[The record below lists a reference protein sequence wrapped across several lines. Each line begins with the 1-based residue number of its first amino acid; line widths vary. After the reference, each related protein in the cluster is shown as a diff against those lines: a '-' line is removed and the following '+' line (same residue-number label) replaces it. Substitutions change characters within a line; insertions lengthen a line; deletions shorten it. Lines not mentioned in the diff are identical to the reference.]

1 MELLTKA
8 LKNQKKK
15 KKLQN
20 NYPVQ
25 KVFILGIG
33 NPEEKY
39 KNTRHNIGKDWVEKI
54 AKDQDLAFVKKSK
67 LKCSICE
74 IKSHVYL
81 ILPDVYVNETGKVA
95 TLLKRYLNAKPE
107 QILVLHDDID
117 TQIGEAKFRSGGGD
131 GGHNGLKDLSNVI
144 GKDFK
149 RLKIGVSHP
158 GRKNEVTNWVLGKF
172 KPEEAQI
179 LEDLYDKIIAHKDKI
194 FSLEIENLQNFINKD
209 YVESPKKCSYDD

>member
-8 LKNQKKK
+8 LKKQKIKKK
-15 KKLQN
+15 PQN
-20 NYPVQ
+20 NYSVQ

-74 IKSHVYL
+74 IKSHGYL

-95 TLLKRYLNAKPE
+95 SLLKRYLNAKPE

-194 FSLEIENLQNFINKD
+194 FSLEIENLQNLVN
-209 YVESPKKCSYDD
+209 

>member
-8 LKNQKKK
+8 LKKQKIKKK
-15 KKLQN
+15 PQN
-20 NYPVQ
+20 NYSVQ

-74 IKSHVYL
+74 IKSQVYL

-194 FSLEIENLQNFINKD
+194 FSLEIENLQNLVN
-209 YVESPKKCSYDD
+209 

>member
-8 LKNQKKK
+8 LKKQKIKKK
-15 KKLQN
+15 TQN
-20 NYPVQ
+20 NYSVQ

-194 FSLEIENLQNFINKD
+194 FSLEIENLQNLVN
-209 YVESPKKCSYDD
+209 

>member
-74 IKSHVYL
+74 IRSQVYL

-95 TLLKRYLNAKPE
+95 SLLKRYLNAKPE

-158 GRKNEVTNWVLGKF
+158 GRKNEVTNWVLGRF

-194 FSLEIENLQNFINKD
+194 FSLEIENLQNLVN
-209 YVESPKKCSYDD
+209 

>member
-8 LKNQKKK
+8 LKNQKIKK
-15 KKLQN
+15 KPQN
-20 NYPVQ
+20 NYSVQ

-81 ILPDVYVNETGKVA
+81 ILPDVFVNETGKVA
-95 TLLKRYLNAKPE
+95 SLLKRYLNAKPE

-194 FSLEIENLQNFINKD
+194 FSLEIENLQNLVN
-209 YVESPKKCSYDD
+209 

>member
-1 MELLTKA
+1 MELLSKA
-8 LKNQKKK
+8 LKIVLLLM
-15 KKLQN
+15 KLQN

-39 KNTRHNIGKDWVEKI
+39 NNTRHNIGKDWVEKI

-194 FSLEIENLQNFINKD
+194 FSLEIENLQNLVN
-209 YVESPKKCSYDD
+209 

>member
-8 LKNQKKK
+8 LKKQKIKKK
-15 KKLQN
+15 PQN
-20 NYPVQ
+20 NYSVQ

-131 GGHNGLKDLSNVI
+131 GGHNGLKDLSNAI

-194 FSLEIENLQNFINKD
+194 FSLEIENLQNLVN
-209 YVESPKKCSYDD
+209 

>member
-8 LKNQKKK
+8 LKKQKIKKK
-15 KKLQN
+15 PQN
-20 NYPVQ
+20 NYSVQ

-33 NPEEKY
+33 KPEEKY
-39 KNTRHNIGKDWVEKI
+39 KNPRHNIGKDWVEKI

-194 FSLEIENLQNFINKD
+194 FSLEIENLQNLVN
-209 YVESPKKCSYDD
+209 

>member
-39 KNTRHNIGKDWVEKI
+39 NNTRHNIGKNWVEKI
-54 AKDQDLAFVKKSK
+54 AKDHALSFVKKSK

-74 IKSHVYL
+74 IKPNVYL
-81 ILPDVYVNETGKVA
+81 VVPDVYVNETGKVA
-95 TLLKRYLNAKPE
+95 SLLKRYLNAEPE

-117 TQIGEAKFRSGGGD
+117 TQIGEAKFKSGGGD
-131 GGHNGLKDLSNVI
+131 GGHNGLKDLSNTI

-172 KPEEAQI
+172 KPEEAHA
-179 LEDLYDKIIAHKDKI
+179 LEDLYKKIIVHKDKM
-194 FSLEIENLQNFINKD
+194 FSLEIENLQNLVN
-209 YVESPKKCSYDD
+209 

>member
-8 LKNQKKK
+8 LKNQKIKK
-15 KKLQN
+15 KPQN
-20 NYPVQ
+20 NYSVQ

-39 KNTRHNIGKDWVEKI
+39 KNTRHNIGKAWVEKI

-95 TLLKRYLNAKPE
+95 TLLKRYLNAKAE

-179 LEDLYDKIIAHKDKI
+179 IEDLYDKIIAHKDKI
-194 FSLEIENLQNFINKD
+194 FSLEIENLQNLVN
-209 YVESPKKCSYDD
+209 

>member
-39 KNTRHNIGKDWVEKI
+39 NNTRHNIGKDWVEKI
-54 AKDQDLAFVKKSK
+54 AKDNELSFVRKSK

-74 IKSHVYL
+74 VKPHVYL
-81 ILPDVYVNETGKVA
+81 VVPDVYVNESGKVA
-95 TLLKRYLNAKPE
+95 SLLKRYLNAKPE

-117 TQIGEAKFRSGGGD
+117 TPIGDAKFKSGGGD
-131 GGHNGLKDLSNVI
+131 GGHNGLKDLFNVI

-149 RLKIGVSHP
+149 RLKIGVGHP
-158 GRKNEVTNWVLGKF
+158 GGKNEVTNWVLGKF
-172 KPEEAQI
+172 KPAEAQL
-179 LEDLYDKIIAHKDKI
+179 LEDLYKKTMAYKDKI
-194 FSLEIENLQNFINKD
+194 FSLEIEDLQNLVN
-209 YVESPKKCSYDD
+209 

>member
-8 LKNQKKK
+8 LKNQKIKK
-15 KKLQN
+15 KPQN
-20 NYPVQ
+20 NYSVQ

-95 TLLKRYLNAKPE
+95 SLLKRYLNAKPE

-117 TQIGEAKFRSGGGD
+117 TQ
-131 GGHNGLKDLSNVI
+131 LSLI
-144 GKDFK
+144 H
-149 RLKIGVSHP
+149 I
-158 GRKNEVTNWVLGKF
+158 
-172 KPEEAQI
+172 
-179 LEDLYDKIIAHKDKI
+179 
-194 FSLEIENLQNFINKD
+194 
-209 YVESPKKCSYDD
+209 

>member
-1 MELLTKA
+1 MELLTQA
-8 LKNQKKK
+8 LKKQKIKKK
-15 KKLQN
+15 PQN
-20 NYPVQ
+20 NYSVQ

-39 KNTRHNIGKDWVEKI
+39 NNTRHNIGKNWVEKI
-54 AKDQDLAFVKKSK
+54 AKDHELTFVKKSK
-67 LKCSICE
+67 LRCSICE
-74 IKSHVYL
+74 VAPHVYL
-81 ILPDVYVNETGKVA
+81 VVPDVYVNETGRVA
-95 TLLKRYLNAKPE
+95 LLLKRYLNAKPE

-117 TQIGEAKFRSGGGD
+117 TQIGEAKFKCGGGD

-172 KPEEAQI
+172 KPAETQL
-179 LEDLYDKIIAHKDKI
+179 LEDLYL
-194 FSLEIENLQNFINKD
+194 SLIHI
-209 YVESPKKCSYDD
+209 

>member
-8 LKNQKKK
+8 LKNQKIKK
-15 KKLQN
+15 KPQN
-20 NYPVQ
+20 NYSVQ

-74 IKSHVYL
+74 IKSQVYL

-95 TLLKRYLNAKPE
+95 SLLKRYLNAKPE

-179 LEDLYDKIIAHKDKI
+179 LEDLYDKIIAHKDRI
-194 FSLEIENLQNFINKD
+194 FSLEIENLQNLVN
-209 YVESPKKCSYDD
+209 

>member
-8 LKNQKKK
+8 LKKQKIKKK
-15 KKLQN
+15 PQN
-20 NYPVQ
+20 NYSVQ

-67 LKCSICE
+67 LKGSICE

-95 TLLKRYLNAKPE
+95 TLLKRYLNAKPAN
-107 QILVLHDDID
+107 ICI
-117 TQIGEAKFRSGGGD
+117 T
-131 GGHNGLKDLSNVI
+131 
-144 GKDFK
+144 
-149 RLKIGVSHP
+149 
-158 GRKNEVTNWVLGKF
+158 
-172 KPEEAQI
+172 
-179 LEDLYDKIIAHKDKI
+179 
-194 FSLEIENLQNFINKD
+194 
-209 YVESPKKCSYDD
+209 

>member
-8 LKNQKKK
+8 LKNQKIKK
-15 KKLQN
+15 KPQN
-20 NYPVQ
+20 NNSVQ

-39 KNTRHNIGKDWVEKI
+39 NNTRHNIGKDWVEKI
-54 AKDQDLAFVKKSK
+54 AKDHELTFVKKSK

-74 IKSHVYL
+74 VEPHVYL
-81 ILPDVYVNETGKVA
+81 VVPDVYVNETGRVA
-95 TLLKRYLNAKPE
+95 SLLKRYLNAKPE

-117 TQIGEAKFRSGGGD
+117 TQIGEAKFKSGGGD

-172 KPEEAQI
+172 KPAETQL
-179 LEDLYDKIIAHKDKI
+179 LEDLYKKIIAHKDRI
-194 FSLEIENLQNFINKD
+194 FSLEIEKLQNLVN
-209 YVESPKKCSYDD
+209 

>member
-8 LKNQKKK
+8 LKKQKIKKK
-15 KKLQN
+15 PQN
-20 NYPVQ
+20 NYSVQ

-144 GKDFK
+144 GRDFK

-194 FSLEIENLQNFINKD
+194 FSLEIENLQNLVN
-209 YVESPKKCSYDD
+209 

>member
-8 LKNQKKK
+8 LKNQKIKK
-15 KKLQN
+15 KPQN
-20 NYPVQ
+20 NYSVQ

-39 KNTRHNIGKDWVEKI
+39 NNTRHNVGKDWVERI
-54 AKDQDLAFVKKSK
+54 AKDHELTFVKKSK

-74 IKSHVYL
+74 VEPHVYL
-81 ILPDVYVNETGKVA
+81 VVPDVYVNESGKVA
-95 TLLKRYLNAKPE
+95 ALLKRYLNAKPE
-107 QILVLHDDID
+107 HILVLHDDID
-117 TQIGEAKFRSGGGD
+117 IQIGDAKFKSGGGD

-172 KPEEAQI
+172 KPEEIQI
-179 LEDLYDKIIAHKDKI
+179 LEDLYKKIMVHKDKI
-194 FSLEIENLQNFINKD
+194 FSLEIENLQNLIN
-209 YVESPKKCSYDD
+209 

>member
-8 LKNQKKK
+8 LKKQKIKKK
-15 KKLQN
+15 PQN
-20 NYPVQ
+20 NYSVQ
-25 KVFILGIG
+25 KVFIHGIG

-194 FSLEIENLQNFINKD
+194 FSLEIENLQNLVN
-209 YVESPKKCSYDD
+209 

>member
-1 MELLTKA
+1 M
-8 LKNQKKK
+8 
-15 KKLQN
+15 
-20 NYPVQ
+20 Q

-39 KNTRHNIGKDWVEKI
+39 NNTRHNIGKNWVEKI
-54 AKDQDLAFVKKSK
+54 AKDHALSFVKKSK

-74 IKSHVYL
+74 IKPNVYL
-81 ILPDVYVNETGKVA
+81 VAPDVYVNETGKVA
-95 TLLKRYLNAKPE
+95 SLLKRYLNAEPE

-117 TQIGEAKFRSGGGD
+117 TQIGKAKFKSGGGD
-131 GGHNGLKDLSNVI
+131 GGHNGLKDLSNTI

-172 KPEEAQI
+172 KPEEAHA
-179 LEDLYDKIIAHKDKI
+179 LEDLYKKIIAHKDKM
-194 FSLEIENLQNFINKD
+194 FSLEIENLQNLVN
-209 YVESPKKCSYDD
+209 

>member
-8 LKNQKKK
+8 LKNLKKK

-39 KNTRHNIGKDWVEKI
+39 NNTRHNIGKDWVEKI
-54 AKDQDLAFVKKSK
+54 AKDHELTFVKKSK

-74 IKSHVYL
+74 VEPHVYL
-81 ILPDVYVNETGKVA
+81 VVPGVYVNESGIVA
-95 TLLKRYLNAKPE
+95 SLLKRYLNAKPE
-107 QILVLHDDID
+107 HILVLHDDID
-117 TQIGEAKFRSGGGD
+117 IKIGDAKFKSGGGD

-172 KPEEAQI
+172 KPAETQL
-179 LEDLYDKIIAHKDKI
+179 LEDLYKKIIAHKDRI
-194 FSLEIENLQNFINKD
+194 FSLEIEKLQNLVN
-209 YVESPKKCSYDD
+209 

>member
-1 MELLTKA
+1 M
-8 LKNQKKK
+8 
-15 KKLQN
+15 
-20 NYPVQ
+20 Q

-39 KNTRHNIGKDWVEKI
+39 NNTRHNIGKDWVEKI
-54 AKDQDLAFVKKSK
+54 AKDHGLTFVKKSK

-74 IKSHVYL
+74 VEPYVYL
-81 ILPDVYVNETGKVA
+81 VVPNVYVNESGIVA
-95 TLLKRYLNAKPE
+95 SLLKRYLNAKPE
-107 QILVLHDDID
+107 YILVLHDDID
-117 TQIGEAKFRSGGGD
+117 LQIGDAKFKSGGGD

-172 KPEEAQI
+172 KPSETQLLEE
-179 LEDLYDKIIAHKDKI
+179 LYKKVMAHKEKI
-194 FSLEIENLQNFINKD
+194 FSLEIENLQNLVN
-209 YVESPKKCSYDD
+209 

>member
-1 MELLTKA
+1 MELLTKT
-8 LKNQKKK
+8 LRNQKIKK
-15 KKLQN
+15 KPQN
-20 NYPVQ
+20 NYSVQ

-39 KNTRHNIGKDWVEKI
+39 NNTRHNIGKDWVEKI
-54 AKDQDLAFVKKSK
+54 AKDHELTFVKKSK

-74 IKSHVYL
+74 VEPHVYL
-81 ILPDVYVNETGKVA
+81 VVPDVYVNEIGRVA
-95 TLLKRYLNAKPE
+95 LLLKRYLNAKPE

-117 TQIGEAKFRSGGGD
+117 TQIGEAKFKSGGGD

-172 KPEEAQI
+172 KPAETQL
-179 LEDLYDKIIAHKDKI
+179 LEDLYKKIIAHKDRI
-194 FSLEIENLQNFINKD
+194 FSLEIEKLQNLVN
-209 YVESPKKCSYDD
+209 

>member
-39 KNTRHNIGKDWVEKI
+39 NNTRHNIGKDWVEKI
-54 AKDQDLAFVKKSK
+54 AKDHELTFVKKSK

-74 IKSHVYL
+74 VEPHVYL
-81 ILPDVYVNETGKVA
+81 VVPDVYVNESGIVA
-95 TLLKRYLNAKPE
+95 SLLKRYLNAKPE
-107 QILVLHDDID
+107 HILVLHDDID
-117 TQIGEAKFRSGGGD
+117 LQIGDAKFKSGGGD
-131 GGHNGLKDLSNVI
+131 GGHNGLKDLSNFI

-172 KPEEAQI
+172 KPEEAHA
-179 LEDLYDKIIAHKDKI
+179 LEDLYKKIIVHKDKM
-194 FSLEIENLQNFINKD
+194 FSLEIENLQNLVN
-209 YVESPKKCSYDD
+209 

>member
-8 LKNQKKK
+8 LKKQKIKKK
-15 KKLQN
+15 PQN
-20 NYPVQ
+20 NYSVQ

-95 TLLKRYLNAKPE
+95 ALLKRYLNAKPE

-194 FSLEIENLQNFINKD
+194 FSLEIENLQNLVN
-209 YVESPKKCSYDD
+209 

>member
-1 MELLTKA
+1 MELLKKA
-8 LKNQKKK
+8 LKKQKIKKK
-15 KKLQN
+15 PQN
-20 NYPVQ
+20 NYSVQ

-74 IKSHVYL
+74 IKSQVYL

-95 TLLKRYLNAKPE
+95 SLLKRYLNAKPE

-194 FSLEIENLQNFINKD
+194 FSLEIENLQNLVN
-209 YVESPKKCSYDD
+209 

>member
-15 KKLQN
+15 KKPQN
-20 NYPVQ
+20 NYSVQ
-25 KVFILGIG
+25 KVFILGIV

-54 AKDQDLAFVKKSK
+54 AKDQDLAFVKKTK

-158 GRKNEVTNWVLGKF
+158 GRKNEVTNWVLGRF

-194 FSLEIENLQNFINKD
+194 FSLEIENLQNLVN
-209 YVESPKKCSYDD
+209 

>member
-1 MELLTKA
+1 MKA
-8 LKNQKKK
+8 LKNQKQKK
-15 KKLQN
+15 KPQN
-20 NYPVQ
+20 SYPVQ

-39 KNTRHNIGKDWVEKI
+39 NNTRHNIGKNWVEKI
-54 AKDQDLAFVKKSK
+54 AKDHALSFVKKSK

-74 IKSHVYL
+74 IKPNVYL
-81 ILPDVYVNETGKVA
+81 VAPDVYVNETGKVA
-95 TLLKRYLNAKPE
+95 SLLKRYLNAKPE

-117 TQIGEAKFRSGGGD
+117 TQIGEAKFKSGGGD
-131 GGHNGLKDLSNVI
+131 GGHNGLKDLSSTI

-172 KPEEAQI
+172 KPQEAHA
-179 LEDLYDKIIAHKDKI
+179 LEDLYKKIIVHKDKM
-194 FSLEIENLQNFINKD
+194 FSLEIENLQNLVNWNGL
-209 YVESPKKCSYDD
+209 